1 MSYDYFIKGAISGA
15 TGILL
20 SHPIDTIK
28 SNVQDGKPIKTNF
41 KFLFRGITPP
51 FIGMGFEKAVVFGVY
66 HNMRLFLGDSDKY
79 RDRIVSG
86 AAAGFAASFIVT
98 PVERLKILS
107 QTGTNGYITNGLKT
121 NLKTLYRGF
130 SSTLTREMPGF
141 AIYFSAYEA
150 MKDRIETIRNTNT
163 IDHFT
168 MGGISGFLAWGFIY
182 PQDLIKT
189 RIQASLEPI
198 EPKTIIKNIYQTYG
212 IRGFFK
218 GFHLALLRAVPLHA
232 GTFAMFEYLN
242 TQKFS

>member
-1 MSYDYFIKGAISGA
+1 MSHDYFMKGAISGA

-28 SNVQDGKPIKTNF
+28 SNVQDHKPIKTNF
-41 KFLFRGITPP
+41 RFLFRGIIPP

-66 HNMRLFLGDSDKY
+66 HNARLLLNGPKY
-79 RDRIVSG
+79 RDRIIAGGV
-86 AAAGFAASFIVT
+86 AGFAASFVVT

-107 QTGTNGYITNGLKT
+107 QTNSNLGSSKNIKPKMSIGY
-121 NLKTLYRGF
+121 LYRGF

-141 AIYFSAYEA
+141 AIYFSSYEA
-150 MKDRIETIRNTNT
+150 MKDTVSSSRPTNT
-163 IDHFT
+163 IDHFV

-182 PQDLIKT
+182 PQDLVKT
-189 RIQASLEPI
+189 QIQASTSKVIKPGA
-198 EPKTIIKNIYQTYG
+198 IIKNIYKTNG
-212 IRGFFK
+212 IKGFFR

-242 TQKFS
+242 NKY